1 MSVVSELHQDHINLS
16 KLLSLLEKSLA
27 KVKLG
32 DHPNFALMADVVGYI
47 STYAEQQHHPREDSM
62 YEYFKGRDGSLD
74 GAMLAC
80 GAAHE
85 TLKGAGRAVLEI
97 IDEILNDAV
106 IPMNLFVEKLEAF
119 VTNEKAHID
128 FEETQ
133 VFPLLK
139 NLASESDWQELQQVL
154 PTPLD
159 PLFGEHCAAE
169 YVELYKALTSDL
181 N

>member
-27 KVKLG
+27 KMKSG
-32 DHPNFALMADVVGYI
+32 DHPNFTLMADVVGYI
-47 STYAEQQHHPREDSM
+47 STYAEQQHHPREDRM
-62 YEYFKGRDGSLD
+62 YTYFKGRDSSLD
-74 GAMLAC
+74 DVMQAC
-80 GAAHE
+80 ESAHE

-106 IPMNLFVEKLEAF
+106 IPMNLFIEKLETF
-119 VTNEKAHID
+119 VANEKAHID

-133 VFPLLK
+133 VFPLLNK
-139 NLASESDWQELQQVL
+139 LASENDWQQLQQAL
-154 PTPLD
+154 PTPTD

-181 N
+181 S